1 MIGGLTGRRA
11 VGLVAGS
18 GAAVVGGLVGGLLL
32 DRRRGRRGEVS
43 PADREPDPD
52 RLGSLRGEVFEVVAD
67 DGVVLH
73 AEVDEIAP
81 YGSEARHEG
90 RATVVL
96 VHGFALAL
104 DCWHFQRLAFR
115 GKRRLVLFDQRSH
128 GRSGRSAV
136 ENATIDQLGR
146 DLERVLDTLAP
157 DQPVVL
163 VGHSMG
169 GMSIVALAE
178 QRPELFGDRIV
189 GVGLISTT
197 AGGQRTHK
205 IVSRYIPDA
214 VGRRVVERG
223 LLVAAQRERIL
234 ELARRSGSPIARL
247 LIAEFSFGSR
257 AVPPSYVE
265 FVDAMISST
274 PLQVLVEFIPQ
285 FDALDKFHIVKA
297 FAEVSTLIMSGT
309 KDKMTSI
316 GHSRR
321 LHSEVPGSRLVEL
334 EGGGHLPLL
343 EFRDQVNDAL
353 EQLFVEADERW
364 ADARRAG

>member
-1 MIGGLTGRRA
+1 
-11 VGLVAGS
+11 
-18 GAAVVGGLVGGLLL
+18 
-32 DRRRGRRGEVS
+32 
-43 PADREPDPD
+43 
-52 RLGSLRGEVFEVVAD
+52 VVAD
-67 DGVVLH
+67 DGVALH

-81 YGSEARHEG
+81 NGSAASHEG

-96 VHGFALAL
+96 VHGFALTL

-146 DLERVLDTLAP
+146 DLQQVLDTLAP
-157 DQPVVL
+157 DEPVVL

-189 GVGLISTT
+189 GLGLISTT

-234 ELARRSGSPIARL
+234 ELARRSGSPLARVV
-247 LIAEFSFGSR
+247 IAEFSFGTR
-257 AVPPSYVE
+257 AVPPAYVE
-265 FVDAMISST
+265 FVDSMISST

-285 FDALDKFHIVKA
+285 FDALDKFHVVEA
-297 FAEVSTLIMSGT
+297 FAKVPTLVMGGT
-309 KDKMTSI
+309 KDKLTSI
-316 GHSRR
+316 GHAHK
-321 LHSEVPGSRLVEL
+321 LHSKVPGSRLVTL
-334 EGGGHLPLL
+334 EGGGHMPLL
-343 EFRDQVNDAL
+343 EFKDRVNEAL

-364 ADARRAG
+364 AEARREAG